1 MLFLSLSLIRSDL
14 CVSVFSHVA
23 EVLDSVPDAVV
34 DLARLLG
41 AEVGAVRVVLARIES
56 KTRQS
61 HIKVSFFDTNE
72 ERDRAYPGLA
82 LLTMNA
88 ILGEIAMIAP
98 LNCSNCKNSPSGHLN
113 LVQMSLR

>member
-1 MLFLSLSLIRSDL
+1 MCL

-34 DLARLLG
+34 GLARLLG
-41 AEVGAVRVVLARIES
+41 AEVGAVRVVLARVES
-56 KTRQS
+56 KTRQR
-61 HIKVSFFDTNE
+61 HIKVSLFDTN